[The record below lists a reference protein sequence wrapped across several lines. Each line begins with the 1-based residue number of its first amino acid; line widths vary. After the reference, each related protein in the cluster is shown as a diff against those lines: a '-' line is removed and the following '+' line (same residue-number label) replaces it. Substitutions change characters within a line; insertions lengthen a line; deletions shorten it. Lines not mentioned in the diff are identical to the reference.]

1 MFRRD
6 NGRCEQE
13 MNFQHLGGRPEC
25 DEGPRQFLPVVR
37 RALEGPV
44 SLSVSNRMKRRLCV
58 CKVVIFPLIAP
69 FDVLCGRVRAYRRDA
84 GCGGGEIGACIGPIP

>member
-1 MFRRD
+1 MRRGSEAVPS
-6 NGRCEQE
+6 GRAEST
-13 MNFQHLGGRPEC
+13 R
-25 DEGPRQFLPVVR
+25 GPR
-37 RALEGPV
+37 V
-44 SLSVSNRMKRRLCV
+44 SIRIESNETTWVCV